1 MTISIS
7 INYLNFEYLYRKYKK
22 VLTNLGTNFMTI
34 SISINYIKRVNR
46 FMNSVFWFIQ
56 LGSYTFYF
64 ILFYFIFLQAH
75 LLVWAFFFI
84 YFFYFFYFYNI
95 SIFICLHCRYTKSGK
110 YYTYLHTKKVN
121 IVQIL
126 QVCTKFSNFYVSTI

>member
-22 VLTNLGTNFMTI
+22 VLTNLGTNFLTI

-64 ILFYFIFLQAH
+64 ILFYFPSSKPIGLS
-75 LLVWAFFFI
+75 FFF
-84 YFFYFFYFYNI
+84 FFFLIFNI

-110 YYTYLHTKKVN
+110 YYTHLHTKKVN

-126 QVCTKFSNFYVSTI
+126 QMCTKFSKFYVSTI

>member
-7 INYLNFEYLYRKYKK
+7 INYLNFEYFYRKYKK
-22 VLTNLGTNFMTI
+22 VLTNLGTIILTISI

-64 ILFYFIFLQAH
+64 VLFYFILFSFKYTCWFEL
-75 LLVWAFFFI
+75 FFF
-84 YFFYFFYFYNI
+84 FFFFLIFNI

-110 YYTYLHTKKVN
+110 YYTHLHTKKIN
-121 IVQIL
+121 IV
-126 QVCTKFSNFYVSTI
+126 